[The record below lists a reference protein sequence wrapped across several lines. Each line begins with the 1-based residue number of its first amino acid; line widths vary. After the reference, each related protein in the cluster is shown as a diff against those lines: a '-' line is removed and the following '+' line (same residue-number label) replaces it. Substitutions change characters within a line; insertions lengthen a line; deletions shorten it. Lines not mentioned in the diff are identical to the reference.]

1 MKKYKVDYAMNYGG
15 WIEQRDITLVAVNK
29 QQANDLSEGRI
40 NDYESL
46 RGFIQDIEI
55 KEIKET
61 KRL

>member
-1 MKKYKVDYAMNYGG
+1 MKKYKVDYTMNYGG

-46 RGFIQDIEI
+46 RGFIQEISI
-55 KEIKET
+55 KEVKQ
-61 KRL
+61 

>member
-1 MKKYKVDYAMNYGG
+1 MNYGG

-46 RGFIQDIEI
+46 RGFIQEISI
-55 KEIKET
+55 KEVKQ
-61 KRL
+61 

>member
-1 MKKYKVDYAMNYGG
+1 MNYGG
-15 WIEQRDITLVAVNK
+15 WIEQRDITIEAENK

-55 KEIKET
+55 KEIKQT

>member
-29 QQANDLSEGRI
+29 QQAYDLSEDRI

-46 RGFIQDIEI
+46 RGFIQEISI
-55 KEIKET
+55 KEVKQ
-61 KRL
+61 

>member
-46 RGFIQDIEI
+46 RGFIQEISI
-55 KEIKET
+55 KEIKQ
-61 KRL
+61 

>member
-1 MKKYKVDYAMNYGG
+1 MKKYKVDYTMNYGG

-46 RGFIQDIEI
+46 RGFIQEISI
-55 KEIKET
+55 KEIKQ
-61 KRL
+61 

>member
-46 RGFIQDIEI
+46 RGFIQEISI
-55 KEIKET
+55 KEVKQ
-61 KRL
+61 